1 MPGTR
6 NEAHGAP
13 LRARLLLLG
22 PLLFLAVLVWPRPPG
37 LEPAGQ
43 ATLAVTAWMATWWLT
58 VAVALP
64 VTALL
69 PLALFP
75 ILGIADP
82 ARTAA
87 PYANPIIF
95 LFLGG
100 FWLAAAIER
109 WGLHRR
115 LAFAVIA
122 RTGTGPRR
130 LVAGFMVVTA
140 FISMWVSNT
149 ATAAM
154 MMPIG
159 LAVLRLAEEPP
170 GESAL
175 GTALMLGIA
184 YAASIGGAA
193 TLIGTPPNAIFAAAA
208 GELAGRAVGFAQWL
222 AFGLPIS
229 VVMLALAFATLC
241 LVHARLPR
249 HPLPRMTESL
259 ARQRAEMGAWSP
271 GERGTA
277 IVCALTALAWLAREP
292 KAIGAFHVPGI
303 QTFVPA
309 LEDATIAMAAAVVLF
324 LTPVRAG
331 ADRTPLLDWEHARR
345 IPWGILILFGGGL
358 TLARQFEE
366 TGLTTWVAGHLVALD
381 GLPPLALVAVVAI
394 LFIFLTELT
403 SNTATAA
410 LAMPVLASVASAT
423 GTPPL
428 ALMATAAV
436 TSSLAFMLPVATPP
450 NAIVFATGYIRSG
463 QMARAGLTLNLA
475 GVVAVTL
482 MMATLFERVFG

>member
-1 MPGTR
+1 V
-6 NEAHGAP
+6 
-13 LRARLLLLG
+13 
-22 PLLFLAVLVWPRPPG
+22 LAWPRPPG
-37 LEPAGQ
+37 LEPTGQ
-43 ATLAVTAWMATWWLT
+43 ATLAITAWMATWWLT

-64 VTALL
+64 ITALL

-82 ARTAA
+82 ASIAA

-100 FWLAAAIER
+100 FWLAATIER

-115 LAFAVIA
+115 LALAVIA
-122 RTGTGPRR
+122 RTGTRPRR
-130 LVAGFMVVTA
+130 VVAGVMAVTA

-159 LAVLRLAEEPP
+159 VAVLRLADERP

-184 YAASIGGAA
+184 YAASIGGVA
-193 TLIGTPPNAIFAAAA
+193 TLVGTPPNAIFAASA
-208 GELAGRAVGFAQWL
+208 GELAGRPVGFAEWL
-222 AFGLPIS
+222 AFGLPVAIL
-229 VVMLALAFATLC
+229 MLTLACATLC
-241 LVHARLPR
+241 FVHARLP
-249 HPLPRMTESL
+249 PDTLPRMAESL
-259 ARQRAEMGAWSP
+259 ARQRAELGRWTP

-277 IVCALTALAWLAREP
+277 IVFALTALAWLWRQP
-292 KAIGAFHVPGI
+292 KAIGPLDLPGI
-303 QTFVPA
+303 QSFFPA
-309 LEDATIAMAAAVVLF
+309 VGDATIAMAAALALF

-331 ADRTPLLDWEHARR
+331 PERTPLLDWAHARQ

-366 TGLTTWVAGHLVALD
+366 TGLTTWLAGHLVALD
-381 GLPPLALVAVVAI
+381 ALPPIALLAVVAI

-410 LAMPVLASVASAT
+410 LAMPVMASVASAT
-423 GTPPL
+423 GAPAL
-428 ALMATAAV
+428 ALMAAAALA
-436 TSSLAFMLPVATPP
+436 SSLAFMLPVGTPP
-450 NAIVFATGYIRSG
+450 NAIVFATGYVRSG
-463 QMARAGLTLNLA
+463 EIARAGITLNLA
-475 GVVAVTL
+475 SVAAVTL
-482 MMATLFERVFG
+482 AMATLFGWIFR

>member
-1 MPGTR
+1 MHGTR
-6 NEAHGAP
+6 NDAHAAP

-22 PLLFLAVLVWPRPPG
+22 PLLFLAVLFLPQPPG
-37 LEPAGQ
+37 LGSAGH
-43 ATLAVTAWMATWWLT
+43 ATLAVTTWMAAWWLT

-82 ARTAA
+82 ETTAA

-100 FWLAAAIER
+100 FLLAAAIER

-115 LAFAVIA
+115 LALGVIA

-130 LVAGFMVVTA
+130 VVAGFMVVTA

-154 MMPIG
+154 MLPIAV
-159 LAVLRLAEEPP
+159 AVLKLAEERP
-170 GESAL
+170 GASEF

-184 YAASIGGAA
+184 YAASIGGVA
-193 TLIGTPPNAIFAAAA
+193 TLVGTPPNAIFAANA
-208 GELAGRAVGFAQWL
+208 GELAGRPVGFAEWML
-222 AFGLPIS
+222 VGLPLS
-229 VVMLALAFATLC
+229 VVMLAIAWATLC
-241 LVHARLPR
+241 LLKSRLPR
-249 HPLPRMTESL
+249 GPLPRMAEAL
-259 ARQRAEMGAWSP
+259 ARQRAAMGPWSA

-277 IVCALTALAWLAREP
+277 IVFALTALAWIWRQP
-292 KAIGAFHVPGI
+292 KALGPVTVPGI
-303 QTFVPA
+303 QSLLPA
-309 LEDATIAMAAAVVLF
+309 VGDATIAMAAATVLF
-324 LTPVRAG
+324 LTPVRTDSGRA
-331 ADRTPLLDWEHARR
+331 PLLDWEHARQ
-345 IPWGILILFGGGL
+345 IPWGILLLFGGGL

-366 TGLTTWVAGHLVALD
+366 TGLTTWLAGHLAALE
-381 GLPPLALVAVVAI
+381 GLTPILLVAIVAI

-410 LAMPVLASVASAT
+410 LAMPVMASVAAAT
-423 GTPPL
+423 GSPAL
-428 ALMATAAV
+428 SLMAAAALA
-436 TSSLAFMLPVATPP
+436 SSLAFMLPVGTPP
-450 NAIVFATGYIRSG
+450 NAIVFASGYIRSSE
-463 QMARAGLTLNLA
+463 MARAGIWLNVA
-475 GVVAVTL
+475 SAAAVTVT
-482 MMATLFERVFG
+482 MATLFGWVFE